1 MSKGIGGLVLVAI
14 ILYILYYAAIVVA
27 ILIAVSLV
35 GWLSYISVRH
45 LYVGSVK
52 NPSADPLFAKAAKYV
67 TNKQKKSVSELSAYL
82 SVDEKRVRFI
92 CKQLELANILD
103 GDQVL
108 VHSKWKLGKIFREI
122 NKDEHYFES
131 RIKSRIKEDHSQR
144 QLQITNQL
152 KTERDP
158 RTIQLLNTYKDHLQE
173 FEYLHYL
180 IEEQASG
187 ASTDNS
193 EQIRELEESCN
204 HDAIDCSVDSEHGK
218 AFEKFSAA
226 LLNINEGKVWNSE
239 HQCIRCKKENLQFLR
254 CGENDY
260 YVPCFQASAK
270 KRCYF
275 YPSFVVI
282 LNKGMSTDWFMKCI
296 DYKDIYI
303 NSESFHTAESTWF
316 REHDANVAF
325 HTYLHTRIDGGP
337 DLRYSYNPSIAYY
350 KFIQAKWTAL
360 DITMI
365 FPYADKLNNIKAA
378 LTELKNHCQ
387 KECTIQP
394 VADITSRDYRKGHN
408 APALT
413 LHSNDEIYGKITQTI
428 VSYSIKEEVVK
439 KQTLVSILNDYHV
452 FQTVEEKVCSRIL
465 KELINLGILE
475 NILCANPSTNEGQKI
490 IDSFVKRTGYDTNI
504 VHDISVSVYN
514 GFKACGN

>member
-1 MSKGIGGLVLVAI
+1 MLVAI
-14 ILYILYYAAIVVA
+14 IFYMLYYAAIVVA

-187 ASTDNS
+187 ASTGNS
-193 EQIRELEESCN
+193 EQIKEIEESCN
-204 HDAIDCSVDSEHGK
+204 HDAIDCSVDSEHVK

-226 LLNINEGKVWNSE
+226 LLAINEGKVWNGE
-239 HQCIRCKKENLQFLR
+239 HQLMRCKKENLPFLR
-254 CGENDY
+254 CNGNIF
-260 YVPCFQASAK
+260 YVPSFQASPNR
-270 KRCYF
+270 RCYF
-275 YPSFVVI
+275 YPSFIIV
-282 LNKGMSTDWFMKCI
+282 LNKGKAGNWFIRCI
-296 DYKDIYI
+296 EYKDVKIKYKT
-303 NSESFHTAESTWF
+303 SYLEKASWF
-316 REHDANVAF
+316 NEKDANVAF
-325 HTYLHTRIDGGP
+325 HNYLHTRADGGP
-337 DLRYSYNPSIAYY
+337 DLRYSYNPSIPYY
-350 KFIQAKWTAL
+350 SFIQATWSTPL
-360 DITMI
+360 NIRMI
-365 FPYADKLNNIKAA
+365 FPYSDKIK
-378 LTELKNHCQ
+378 K
-387 KECTIQP
+387 IQ
-394 VADITSRDYRKGHN
+394 
-408 APALT
+408 LT
-413 LHSNDEIYGKITQTI
+413 LTDLKKNCSPQKTIRSSIETISKGERKEKDPLALSLHSDDEIYKKISRTI
-428 VSYSIKEEVVK
+428 VQHDIKKETVK
-439 KQTLVSILNDYHV
+439 RQTLVHILNDYQI

-504 VHDISVSVYN
+504 VHDISVSVYS